1 MKINK
6 DLYKEIQ
13 LLTKND
19 ELIASITDE
28 NIICENAHK
37 VVCIPKGEI
46 EVKRAGVDLPCEFDW
61 KKYTCVTVKKE
72 IDGKFVARISKGRFE
87 VAEGYGIEAVVD
99 HKHLKFDPGE
109 FGNPKTMQDI
119 FLNGEDERI
128 AGEVLKIFKQENL
141 AAEAAQYILNYAR
154 MRIGE
159 TSTLK

>member
-19 ELIASITDE
+19 ELIASITDG
-28 NIICENAHK
+28 NIICEVAHK
-37 VVCIPKGEI
+37 VVCIPKGEK
-46 EVKRAGVDLPCEFDW
+46 EAKRAGADLPCELDW

-72 IDGKFVARISKGRFE
+72 IDGGFVARISKGRFE

-99 HKHLKFDPGE
+99 HKHMKLDPGE
-109 FGNPKTMQDI
+109 LGDPKTMQDI

-128 AGEVLKIFKQENL
+128 AGEVLKILKQENL
-141 AAEAAQYILNYAR
+141 ATEAAQYILNYAR

-159 TSTLK
+159 TSALK